1 MSVGDIEY
9 RRHYMLKLSIFLL
22 VLAEL
27 IGLIGFG
34 GLTVEFYAELAKLM
48 FWVLF
53 ALFAFT
59 LAIDR
64 KRTT

>member
-1 MSVGDIEY
+1 MV
-9 RRHYMLKLSIFLL
+9 
-22 VLAEL
+22 
-27 IGLIGFG
+27 GLIGFG
-34 GLTVEFYAELAKLM
+34 GLTAVMYAEIAKLL

-59 LAIDR
+59 LAVDH

>member
-1 MSVGDIEY
+1 MI
-9 RRHYMLKLSIFLL
+9 KWSIILL
-22 VLAEL
+22 VMAEL
-27 IGLIGFG
+27 VGLIGFG
-34 GLTVEFYAELAKLM
+34 GLTVETYAEIAKLM

-59 LAIDR
+59 LAVGR

>member
-1 MSVGDIEY
+1 
-9 RRHYMLKLSIFLL
+9 MLKLSIFLL

>member
-1 MSVGDIEY
+1 VGGLFELA
-9 RRHYMLKLSIFLL
+9 MFKWSILL
-22 VLAEL
+22 LILAEFV
-27 IGLIGFG
+27 GLIGFG
-34 GLTVEFYAELAKLM
+34 GLAIDVYAEIAKLM

-59 LAIDR
+59 LASGR